1 MPLDQAYDAE
11 ARARAARVR
20 LVVFDCDGVLTD
32 GGLVLSDSGEEH
44 KVFNSRDG
52 QGLVMLRESGIEVAV
67 ISGRTSPAVSTRMAD
82 LGIAYVFQGRHD
94 KLATLEAL
102 LQRLEISASEMAYMG
117 DDLPDL
123 PPMRRAGLAVAV
135 ADAHALVL
143 RQAHWC
149 TRRPG
154 GRGAARELCEL
165 ILEARGLMA
174 GHLARY
180 LGITGEPP

>member
-1 MPLDQAYDAE
+1 MSLDQTYDAE

-20 LVVFDCDGVLTD
+20 LAVFDCDGVLTD
-32 GGLVLSDSGEEH
+32 GGLVLSDSGAEH
-44 KVFNSRDG
+44 KVFNTRDG

-67 ISGRTSPAVSTRMAD
+67 ISSRSSPAVSTRMAD
-82 LGIAYVFQGRHD
+82 LGIAYVFQDSHD

-102 LQRLEISASEMAYMG
+102 LQRMQIGASETAYMG

-123 PPMRRAGLAVAV
+123 PPMRRVGLAVAV
-135 ADAHALVL
+135 ADADALVL

-154 GRGAARELCEL
+154 GRGAARELCDL

-180 LGITGEPP
+180 LALTGEQP